1 MRTDAGS
8 VSMGLRIR
16 RRAPPGPA
24 ADPRPGTPGR
34 PAPDGPRRGGFRS
47 RPRSRRP
54 SSPGAR
60 DGSALAPAGPPRPA
74 SSTRRS
80 AGRPA
85 RGTARTQPERLA
97 NGPPASTTTRASASR
112 QYRRPTAAAM
122 SVSLAIR
129 ASSLARP
136 RAERASRKVV
146 PRENL
151 VRLSGWSLA

>member
-1 MRTDAGS
+1 M
-8 VSMGLRIR
+8 
-16 RRAPPGPA
+16 APHEVDLDRGPA
-24 ADPRPGTPGR
+24 LALRGR
-34 PAPDGPRRGGFRS
+34 QAHRME
-47 RPRSRRP
+47 
-54 SSPGAR
+54 A
-60 DGSALAPAGPPRPA
+60 
-74 SSTRRS
+74 TRRS